1 MGDYFLS
8 RVAFGKRFAMH
19 MDMDQFDERIIGSDN
34 VPRNK
39 PRLLIIDDDTD
50 FISDLSIMLST
61 EFEIFSAATT
71 PEACDRWMECR
82 PNCVL
87 LDLQLPEYFGDNPN
101 TEGIAFL
108 SHMKSDPP
116 RPPIV
121 NTPVVVISAHADENT
136 DRMVS
141 SLGVKNIYR
150 KPPDLGQLKE
160 TIRKLIFGNT
170 GYPS

>member
-1 MGDYFLS
+1 MNWL
-8 RVAFGKRFAMH
+8 AFGMRFAIH
-19 MDMDQFDERIIGSDN
+19 MDMDQIDERIIGNDDGC
-34 VPRNK
+34 RNK

-61 EFEIFSAATT
+61 EFEIYSAATT
-71 PEACDRWMECR
+71 LEACDRWMECR

-87 LDLQLPEYFGDNPN
+87 LDLQLPEYFGDNPD

-116 RPPIV
+116 RPPVI

-141 SLGVKNIYR
+141 ALGVKNIYR
-150 KPPDLGQLKE
+150 KPPDLKQLQE
-160 TIRKLIFGNT
+160 TIRKLISGST
-170 GYPS
+170 GYLS